1 MYRKVL
7 KKVSLDKFM
16 RLIVL
21 FDLPTLTKTDV
32 RNYRKFVKF
41 LTSEGFIRV
50 QYSVYCKLCINN
62 DSINTYKKRLE
73 TNSPA
78 DGDIRY
84 LAITEK
90 QYLGIKN
97 INNTYSLEEQITNVD
112 RTVIIGGMNENN

>member
-62 DSINTYKKRLE
+62 DSIITYKKRLE
-73 TNSPA
+73 TNSPV